1 MPASSSLHL
10 AYIRYLLLLFLHL
23 VHVPTSTADAGA
35 VTQQYQGRIDTDP
48 VPEPQHHAPIL
59 QRPGATVP
67 NTAIREAITTTIP
80 GPKAAINMGN
90 TPSAPDAGQP
100 KATTSRP
107 RSSNNTQQP
116 RPSIQDPQPHASPEP
131 LFTTYAS
138 QPTNDG
144 WTGADSTFS
153 IPLPDGRILWL
164 FSDTYLGPLNP
175 NGTRPTNARM
185 INNCFMLQTSD
196 NNLTTITGADR
207 TAIMPPPAAGH
218 WYWVGDGLV
227 SEIDGRGEV
236 VQMVFQEFERAGDGG
251 LLQIKFVR
259 NVVATFDLGRDSF
272 SRPVRV
278 DPLPSAAETMW
289 GGAVMTA
296 ARSGDGYTYIYGA
309 RGDALNKTMRV
320 ARVSGTDLSRVGE
333 WRFLRA
339 GGEWT
344 AEESEAIDVVTG
356 VANEFSVTPWNDG
369 QFVLV
374 SQDSFVPFS
383 NRILIWYGSNPF
395 GPFERWEGH
404 DEVYRMPEVGVWGS
418 YGDAD
423 VVGYNAHVH
432 PELQEGDRWT
442 MSYNVNSMDGKIGE
456 DGDNYRDP
464 SIYRPRFVSFRIVP
478 S

>member
-1 MPASSSLHL
+1 MPTSSSLHL
-10 AYIRYLLLLFLHL
+10 AFIRYLLLFLQL
-23 VHVPTSTADAGA
+23 VHVPISAADTRAV
-35 VTQQYQGRIDTDP
+35 VTQKYQGRIDQ
-48 VPEPQHHAPIL
+48 PQQHAPIL
-59 QRPGATVP
+59 QHPAATVP
-67 NTAIREAITTTIP
+67 NIAIHEATTASS
-80 GPKAAINMGN
+80 GPKESTNMGN
-90 TPSAPDAGQP
+90 TPSTADAEQP
-100 KATTSRP
+100 KATPTS
-107 RSSNNTQQP
+107 NDTQQQP
-116 RPSIQDPQPHASPEP
+116 RPSIQSPQPHAPPEP

-138 QPTNDG
+138 QPTNSG

-164 FSDTYLGPLNP
+164 FSDTYLGPLNA

-185 INNCFMLQTSD
+185 INNCFMLQSGE
-196 NNLTTITGADR
+196 NLTTITGPDR
-207 TAIMPPPAAGH
+207 TAIMPSPAAGH

-227 SEIDGRGEV
+227 SVVDGKGGQV
-236 VQMVFQEFERAGDGG
+236 VQMVFQEFERAGEGG
-251 LLQIKFVR
+251 LLQMKFVR
-259 NVVATFDLGRDSF
+259 NVVATFDLGGQF
-272 SRPVRV
+272 SKPARV
-278 DPLPSAAETMW
+278 DALPSAARTMW

-296 ARSGDGYTYIYGA
+296 ERSGDGYTYIYGA

-320 ARVSGTDLSRVGE
+320 ARVFGTDLSRVDG
-333 WRFLRA
+333 WRFLRG

-344 AEESEAIDVVTG
+344 ATESEAVDVVTG
-356 VANEFSVTPWNDG
+356 IANEFSVTPWNDG
-369 QFVLV
+369 QFVLI

-383 NRILIWYGSNPF
+383 NRILIWYGNNPF

-404 DEVYRMPEVGVWGS
+404 DEVYRMPEVGLWGS

-442 MSYNVNSMDGKIGE
+442 MSYNVNSLDGKIGE

-478 S
+478 G